1 MTTLQNIVKY
11 LKDIAPQEFTFQGR
25 ESRVEV
31 GPQTERDQA
40 KTTINRATIAIY
52 ASAKIVATASQ
63 SKANLLVT
71 HRPLFPFAVDRL
83 TGLDLIRARLL
94 AKNYISAYVIGSAWI
109 GVEGGISDSLVESLD
124 LNKVREFMTYG
135 DYDQMVPIGRE
146 CEPPSAMNHSRLV
159 NYVAEKLSIDTVL
172 FAGDLDGDV
181 GRILVSPGFYIDM
194 PEILNAKQQDIGTI
208 ITGEL
213 SPEIRLLANE
223 ENLNTIELGA
233 FVSEAPGMKRL
244 RHQLS
249 LEMPELNVEFVE
261 PAPLAKA
268 LRPYS
273 EDMK

>member
-1 MTTLQNIVKY
+1 MTTLWDIVKY

-40 KTTINRATIAIY
+40 KTTINRVTIATY
-52 ASAKIVATASQ
+52 ASAKIVAKASQ

-109 GVEGGISDSLVESLD
+109 GVEGGLSDSLVESLD
-124 LNKVREFMTYG
+124 LSNVREFMTYG
-135 DYDQMVPIGRE
+135 DNNQMVPIGRE
-146 CEPPSAMNHSRLV
+146 CEPPSEMNHSRLV

-172 FAGDLDGDV
+172 FAGNLDDDV
-181 GRILVSPGFYIDM
+181 GRMLVSPGFYVDM
-194 PEILNAKQQDIGTI
+194 PEILRAKQQDIGTI

-223 ENLNTIELGA
+223 ENLNTVELGG
-233 FVSEAPGMKRL
+233 FVSEEPGMKRL

-249 LEMPELNVEFVE
+249 LEMPELKIEFVE
-261 PAPLAKA
+261 SASLAKA

>member
-1 MTTLQNIVKY
+1 MTTLRDIVKY

-40 KTTINRATIAIY
+40 KTTINRVTIATY
-52 ASAKIVATASQ
+52 ASAKIVAKASQ

-109 GVEGGISDSLVESLD
+109 GVEGGLSDSLVESLD
-124 LNKVREFMTYG
+124 LSNERTFMTYG

-172 FAGDLDGDV
+172 FAGNLDGDV
-181 GRILVSPGFYIDM
+181 GRILVSPGVYIDM
-194 PEILNAKQQDIGTI
+194 PEILSAKQQDIGTI

-223 ENLNTIELGA
+223 ENLSTIELGA
-233 FVSEAPGMKRL
+233 FVSEEPGMKRL

-249 LEMPELNVEFVE
+249 LEMPELKIEFVE
-261 PAPLAKA
+261 SVPLAKA

>member
-1 MTTLQNIVKY
+1 MTTLRDIVKY

-31 GPQTERDQA
+31 GPQTETDQA
-40 KTTINRATIAIY
+40 KTTINRATIATY
-52 ASAKIVATASQ
+52 ASAKIVANASQ
-63 SKANLLVT
+63 SKANLLIT

-94 AKNYISAYVIGSAWI
+94 AKNYISTYVIGSAWI
-109 GVEGGISDSLVESLD
+109 GVEGGLSDSLVESLG
-124 LNKVREFMTYG
+124 LSNVRGFMTYG

-159 NYVAEKLSIDTVL
+159 NYVAEKLNIDAVL
-172 FAGDLDGDV
+172 FAGNLDGDV

-194 PEILNAKQQDIGTI
+194 PEILNARQQDIGTI

-223 ENLNTIELGA
+223 ESLNTIELGA
-233 FVSEAPGMKRL
+233 FVSETPGMRRL

-249 LEMPELNVEFVE
+249 LEMPELNIEFAE
-261 PAPLAKA
+261 STPLAKA

>member
-1 MTTLQNIVKY
+1 MTTLRDIVKY
-11 LKDIAPQEFTFQGR
+11 LKDIAPQEFTFHGR

-31 GPQTERDQA
+31 GPQTQRDQA
-40 KTTINRATIAIY
+40 KTTINRATIATY
-52 ASAKIVATASQ
+52 ASAKVVANASQ

-94 AKNYISAYVIGSAWI
+94 AKNYISSYVIGSAWI
-109 GVEGGISDSLVESLD
+109 GVKGGLSDSLVESLD
-124 LNKVREFMTYG
+124 LSNEREFMTYG
-135 DYDQMVPIGRE
+135 DYNQIVPIGRE
-146 CEPPSAMNHSRLV
+146 CELPSAMNHSRLV
-159 NYVAEKLSIDTVL
+159 NYVAEKLNIDTVL

-194 PEILNAKQQDIGTI
+194 PEILSAKQQDIGTI

-213 SPEIRLLANE
+213 SPEIRLLAHE

-249 LEMPELNVEFVE
+249 LEIPELNVEFVE
-261 PAPLAKA
+261 SAPLAKA

>member
-1 MTTLQNIVKY
+1 MTTLRDIVKY

-40 KTTINRATIAIY
+40 KTTINRATITTY
-52 ASAKIVATASQ
+52 ASAKVVANASQ

-94 AKNYISAYVIGSAWI
+94 AKNYISSYVIGSAWI
-109 GVEGGISDSLVESLD
+109 GVKGGLSDSLVESLD
-124 LNKVREFMTYG
+124 LSNEREFMTYG
-135 DYDQMVPIGRE
+135 DYNQMVPIGRE
-146 CEPPSAMNHSRLV
+146 CESPSAMNHSRLV
-159 NYVAEKLSIDTVL
+159 NYVAEKLNIDTVL

-194 PEILNAKQQDIGTI
+194 PEILSAKQQDIGTI

-213 SPEIRLLANE
+213 SPEIRLLAHE

-249 LEMPELNVEFVE
+249 LEIPELNVEFIE
-261 PAPLAKA
+261 SAPLAKA